1 MDLGRF
7 SVSLA
12 VKDMEKSLAFYQ
24 TMGFK
29 VVDGGHM
36 NEGFPDTDQTS
47 WRILSHGTTNIGLF
61 QGMFEDNI
69 LTFNPVDARSIQR
82 TLKEAGIP
90 LIQEAEDGEGPAY
103 FILQDP
109 DGNQIMF
116 DQHE

>member
-1 MDLGRF
+1 MELGRF

-12 VKDMEKSLAFYQ
+12 VKDMDKSLAFYQ
-24 TMGFK
+24 AMGFK
-29 VVDGGHM
+29 VVDGGHL
-36 NEGFPDTDQTS
+36 NEGFSDTDQTK
-47 WRILSHGTTNIGLF
+47 WRILSYETTNIGLF
-61 QGMFEDNI
+61 QGMIEDNI
-69 LTFNPVDARSIQR
+69 LTFNPTDARSIQR
-82 TLKEAGIP
+82 TLKVAGIP